1 MADDSYLASA
11 TVELKNVL
19 RVDVCRNDEVGLN
32 ADTGIDGRD
41 DNRIFLSYESLK
53 RFTEGVEDVHI
64 GEVFSLAPG
73 FVFNVASYDQDL
85 IIVERCDSEAESRD
99 QGP

>member
-53 RFTEGVEDVHI
+53 
-64 GEVFSLAPG
+64 
-73 FVFNVASYDQDL
+73 
-85 IIVERCDSEAESRD
+85 
-99 QGP
+99 